1 MAEGVEE
8 RGVNEPTE
16 PDATAAADQ
25 ATEPGVT
32 AAAQAGAQSGMP
44 GAEAGASS
52 TAPGGFGAKLKR
64 LGSESLIYGLSSIL
78 GRLLSYLL
86 QPYYAHQF
94 DPAQNG
100 IQSVVYSYIPII
112 SIALYLGMDV
122 AYMRNAAQVKD
133 APLRERQRAF
143 SMSFGMVLAV
153 GGAVAALAFAAAP
166 SLAPALRL
174 DTPSFRYMVAIVYT
188 DALLA
193 VPYAHLRM
201 TNRSLRYAILR
212 LLFVGISVGLNVAL
226 IGYLHWG
233 VEGIFLAN
241 LVANVA
247 VLVLFLGEISG
258 HFRPATLRGAPWK
271 ALWKYAL
278 PIMPAMLAVML
289 VENGDRIVLNYL
301 PESIARSLY
310 HMTSKDVVGIYG
322 FNYKL
327 GVAMLLVVQMFRMA
341 WTPFSLQHAKQ
352 AGAPELFSRV
362 LTALMLICGAVFLGV
377 SVLLPSLIQ
386 VPAVHHYPKAGY
398 WLGLPIVPV
407 ILLGYVFSGMYTVVT
422 AGLYIERKTSV
433 LPWIAGVGAVLNIGI
448 CLVAERHWG
457 MVGVAWATPV
467 AYAVMAALG
476 AWQSN
481 RAFPVP
487 YEWGRLV
494 HLGAIVAAIFAA
506 DRWITH
512 AGLAPLSVGGV
523 GAKLALLLAFPL
535 LLALTRFFRHGE
547 MDVLRR
553 MIPGRRAAT
562 A

>member
-1 MAEGVEE
+1 MADG
-8 RGVNEPTE
+8 RDRPGA
-16 PDATAAADQ
+16 DARATAD
-25 ATEPGVT
+25 
-32 AAAQAGAQSGMP
+32 AAQAAASTGTAGGSG
-44 GAEAGASS
+44 AGAS
-52 TAPGGFGAKLKR
+52 APGGFGAKLKR
-64 LGSESLIYGLSSIL
+64 LGSESLVYGLSSIV

-133 APLRERQRAF
+133 APLADRQRAF

-153 GGAVAALAFAAAP
+153 GGVIAALAFAAAP
-166 SLAPALRL
+166 SLAPWARL
-174 DTPSFRYMVAIVYT
+174 DASSFRYMIAIVYT

-201 TNRSLRYAILR
+201 TNRSMRYAVLR
-212 LLFVGISVGLNVAL
+212 LLFVGVSVGLNVVL
-226 IGYLHWG
+226 IGTLHHG
-233 VEGIFLAN
+233 VESIFLAN
-241 LVANVA
+241 LAANLV
-247 VLVLFLGEISG
+247 VLALFLGEIARL
-258 HFRPATLRGAPWK
+258 FRPAGLRGAAWK
-271 ALWKYAL
+271 PLWKYAL

-301 PESIARSLY
+301 PEHVASSMY

-341 WTPFSLQHAKQ
+341 WTPFSLQHAKDP
-352 AGAPELFSRV
+352 GAPQLFSRV

-377 SVLLPSLIQ
+377 SVLLPTLTSI
-386 VPAVHHYPKAGY
+386 PAVHHYEKAAY

-407 ILLGYVFSGMYTVVT
+407 ILLGYVFSGVYTVVT
-422 AGLYIERKTSV
+422 AGLYIERRTGV
-433 LPWIAGVGAVLNIGI
+433 LPWIAGAGAVLNLGI
-448 CLVAERHWG
+448 CIFAESRWG
-457 MVGVAWATPV
+457 MVGVAAATPA

-481 RAFPVP
+481 RVYPVP
-487 YEWGRLV
+487 YEWGRLL
-494 HLGAIVAAIFAA
+494 HLAAIVGGLYAA
-506 DRWITH
+506 DWWI
-512 AGLAPLSVGGV
+512 ASRGVAPLSAAGV
-523 GAKLALLLAFPL
+523 GAKLALLAAMPAL
-535 LLALTRFFRHGE
+535 LFATRFFRHGE
-547 MDVLRR
+547 WAALRA
-553 MIPGRRAAT
+553 MLPGGRRRTAA